1 MKPTRRE
8 WAACLAGTVLACR
21 SSAPTETSAE
31 PAAPAKDGAE
41 DVLSRSYVLDLHCD
55 TPMLMRAES
64 YDLGIEH
71 DYAQVDIPR
80 MRKGGVTGVFF
91 SIYTSAVRN
100 TEPEASA
107 KAFEIIE
114 MVRRETARFPQ
125 DLLPATSAADIVKAK
140 EAGKIAVLMGV
151 EGGHMLNGSLDAL
164 RELYRRGSRY
174 LTLTHSRDTA
184 WAGSSGSQ
192 ANKGLSEFGREVVA
206 EMNRLGMMID
216 ISHVSDKTFFDVM
229 ETTRAPVM
237 ASHSSARA
245 LASHGRNMTDAMIR
259 AVAEQGGVAHI
270 NYYNAFL
277 DDDYAARSSRWSRG
291 NESEADIV
299 RRHKSDPAAARKA
312 IRERSAAK
320 LAAVG
325 RPPLAVLL
333 NHFEHAANVGG
344 VEAVGMGSD
353 FDGVN
358 DELPAGMED
367 ISKIPNLVD
376 GLSQR
381 GFSDD
386 DIEKILGGNT
396 LRLMRAVEAAGG

>member
-1 MKPTRRE
+1 MNPTRRE
-8 WAACLAGTVLACR
+8 WAACLAGTALACS
-21 SSAPTETSAE
+21 SSAPPETSPE
-31 PAAPAKDGAE
+31 SVPDGASGQ

-55 TPMLMRAES
+55 TPILMTAEG

-114 MVRRETARFPQ
+114 LVRSEAARFPQ
-125 DLLPATSAADIVKAK
+125 DLLLATAAADIETAK
-140 EAGKIAVLMGV
+140 KSGKIAVLMGV
-151 EGGHMLNGSLDAL
+151 EGGHMLNGSLDVL
-164 RELYRRGSRY
+164 RELYRRGCRY

-192 ANKGLSEFGREVVA
+192 ANKGLGEFGREVVA
-206 EMNRLGMMID
+206 EMNRLGMMVD

-229 ETTRAPVM
+229 ETTRSPVM
-237 ASHSSARA
+237 ASHSSVRA
-245 LASHGRNMTDAMIR
+245 LASHGRNMTDEMIR
-259 AVAEQGGVAHI
+259 AVAEQGGVVHI

-277 DDDYAARSSRWSRG
+277 DDDYAARSSKWSRG
-291 NESEADIV
+291 KPSETDI
-299 RRHKSDPAAARKA
+299 RRKHKSDPAAARKA
-312 IRERSAAK
+312 IRERLAAK

-376 GLSQR
+376 GLSRR

-396 LRLMRAVEAAGG
+396 LRLMRAVEAATG